1 MRLSTACV
9 RGAVDAGSAA
19 LALGTANGGDGA
31 ALAAA
36 DPCWRTTGDGYT
48 CDAASGRGQHA
59 KVDQQ
64 SGRCFH
70 TEVSRDPVNRGD
82 SVVTEVLK
90 VRNLSGSLNFSERAQ
105 GCPGPDPAPGRHANL
120 AVTML
125 NMGRTALASQDPW
138 LEEGLGAK
146 LNEA

>member
-19 LALGTANGGDGA
+19 FALGTANGGDGA

-36 DPCWRTTGDGYT
+36 DSCWRTTGDGFT
-48 CDAASGRGQHA
+48 CDPASGQGQHA
-59 KVDQQ
+59 DVDQQ
-64 SGRCFH
+64 SGKCFH
-70 TEVSRDPVNRGD
+70 TADSRDPVNRGD
-82 SVVTEVLK
+82 FVVTEVLK
-90 VRNLSGSLNFSERAQ
+90 VRDLSGSLNFSESAH
-105 GCPGPDPAPGRHANL
+105 GCSGHDPAPGRHANP

-125 NMGRTALASQDPW
+125 NMGRTALASRDPW

-146 LNEA
+146 LYEA